1 MQALMMDFPLTTHAI
16 LEYGNR
22 VFPHKEIVTKLPDG
36 SWHRYRY
43 ADLYQRVKKLSYA
56 LVHQLEVHPGDRVA
70 TFAWNHYQ
78 HVELYYGIPGAGAV
92 CHTLNIRLSTEQI
105 IFIVNHAEAKIIFID
120 ATLVPLFE
128 KIAPYTTGVK
138 QYVLL
143 NSPENFTTNLPNCIL
158 YEHLLQVDAS
168 EYQWYPSNENDACGL
183 CYTSGTTGNPK
194 GALYSHRSTYLHALA
209 LLMPNAACLSARDR
223 VLLIVPQFHV
233 MAWGFPYVC
242 LLAGSDMILPSL
254 HLQPEAL
261 IQILEQENI
270 TIANGVPTIWLGV
283 YEAMKKNPPKQKLAL
298 REYVVGGSALP
309 PSLIEAFE
317 KDFGIKGVH
326 AWGMTETSPIGTA
339 SRLQTMHNQL
349 SETDQLKIRAK
360 QGIELPGVEIRAITE
375 EGKIAPRDG
384 VTAGEFEI
392 RGAWIIKS
400 YYKYHD
406 NHLSFTEDGWFKTG
420 DVGTIDAEGYMNISD
435 RSKDLIKSGGEWIS
449 SVALEIALMAHP
461 EVKEACVIAIPDEKW
476 VERPLACI
484 VYRGDAVVSK
494 EAFNAFLG
502 DHFAAYQLPDRY
514 IALKEIPKT
523 SVGKLNKKELRR
535 MYSNGEL

>member
-1 MQALMMDFPLTTHAI
+1 MDYPLTTHSI

-22 VFPHKEIVTKLPDG
+22 VFPHKEIVTKLPNGD
-36 SWHRYRY
+36 WHRYHFS
-43 ADLYQRVKKLSYA
+43 DLYQRAKNLSSA
-56 LVHQLEVHPGDRVA
+56 LVNHLGVQPGDRVA

-78 HVELYYGIPGAGAV
+78 HVELYYGIPGAGAI
-92 CHTLNIRLSTEQI
+92 CHTLNVRLSVEQI

-128 KIAPYTTGVK
+128 KVAPYTMGVK
-138 QYVLL
+138 KYVLL
-143 NSPENFTTNLPNCIL
+143 NAPENFTTNLTDTIL
-158 YEHLLQVDAS
+158 YEDLLNESLPD
-168 EYQWYPSNENDACGL
+168 YIWYPSDENDACGL

-209 LLMPNAACLSARDR
+209 LLMPNAANLSVHDR

-242 LLAGSDMILPSL
+242 ILSGSDMILPSL

-261 IQILEQENI
+261 IQIITQEKV
-270 TIANGVPTIWLGV
+270 TVANGVPTIWLGV
-283 YEAMKKNPPKQKLAL
+283 YDAMKRNPPKEKLAL

-317 KDFGIKGVH
+317 KDFGISGVH

-339 SRLQTMHNQL
+339 SRLQNIHDSL
-349 SETDQLKIRAK
+349 SDDKKLAVRAK
-360 QGIELPGVEIRAITE
+360 QGIELPGVEIRAVLEDGT
-375 EGKIAPRDG
+375 IAPRDG
-384 VTAGEFEI
+384 ETIGEFEI

-400 YYKYHD
+400 YYKYQD
-406 NHLSFTEDGWFKTG
+406 NHLSFSEDGWFKTG
-420 DVGTIDAEGYMNISD
+420 DVGTLDAQGYMNISD

-461 EVKEACVIAIPDEKW
+461 DIKEACVIAIPDEKW
-476 VERPLACI
+476 VERPLAC
-484 VYRGDAVVSK
+484 VVFRNETIPSK
-494 EAFNAFLG
+494 EALNAFLSE
-502 DHFAAYQLPDRY
+502 HFATYQLPDQY
-514 IALKEIPKT
+514 VAMLEIPKT

-535 MYSNGEL
+535 RWVEGEL

>member
-1 MQALMMDFPLTTHAI
+1 MKGLMMDFPLTTHAI

-36 SWHRYRY
+36 SWHRYHFS
-43 ADLYQRVKKLSYA
+43 DLYQRAKKLSSA
-56 LVHQLEVHPGDRVA
+56 LIHVLGVQAGDRVA

-78 HVELYYGIPGAGAV
+78 HVELYYGIPGAGAI
-92 CHTLNIRLSTEQI
+92 CHTLNVRLSVEQI

-120 ATLVPLFE
+120 ASLVTLFE
-128 KIAPYTTGVK
+128 KVAPYTTGVK
-138 QYVLL
+138 KYVLI
-143 NSPENFTTNLPNCIL
+143 NTPENFNTSLQDTIL
-158 YEHLLQVDAS
+158 YEDLLQQGTTS
-168 EYQWYPSNENDACGL
+168 YQWYPSEENDACGL

-209 LLMPNAACLSARDR
+209 LLMPNAANLSVRDR

-242 LLAGSDMILPSL
+242 LLSGSDMILPSL
-254 HLQPEAL
+254 HLQPEAI
-261 IQILEQENI
+261 IQILAQEKI

-283 YEAMKKNPPKQKLAL
+283 YDAMKKNPPAEKLAL
-298 REYVVGGSALP
+298 KEFLVGGSALP
-309 PSLIEAFE
+309 PSLIEGFE

-339 SRLQTMHNQL
+339 SRLQNIHDTL
-349 SETDQLKIRAK
+349 TDEEKLAIRAK
-360 QGIELPGVEIRAITE
+360 QGIELPGVEIRSVME
-375 EGKIAPRDG
+375 DGSIAPRNG
-384 VTAGEFEI
+384 EAVGEFEI

-400 YYKYHD
+400 YFKYHE
-406 NHLSFTEDGWFKTG
+406 NQLAFSEDGWFKTG
-420 DVGTIDAEGYMNISD
+420 DVGTMDAQGYMNISD

-461 EVKEACVIAIPDEKW
+461 EIKEACVIAIPDEKW
-476 VERPLACI
+476 VERPLACVVFRNDSHI
-484 VYRGDAVVSK
+484 SKDAL
-494 EAFNAFLG
+494 NAFLAT
-502 DHFAAYQLPDRY
+502 HFAAYQLPDQY
-514 IALKEIPKT
+514 ISMLEIPKT

-535 MYSNGEL
+535 RWAEGEL